1 MTGLS
6 FSIFGIGR
14 FLLWS
19 LIFPMMNLIPGSQ
32 AQKTQRLQKC
42 VQCGFYLFIGL
53 IHRIGIMNYE
63 VTRLE
68 KLNRPGQLIVAN
80 YPPLIDMVSLIRRIP
95 AANCIVKDKVMA

>member
-1 MTGLS
+1 MTGLG

-32 AQKTQRLQKC
+32 AQKIQRLQKY
-42 VQCGFYLFIGL
+42 VQYGFYLFIGL

-68 KLNRPGQLIVAN
+68 KLNRPG
-80 YPPLIDMVSLIRRIP
+80 VS
-95 AANCIVKDKVMA
+95 